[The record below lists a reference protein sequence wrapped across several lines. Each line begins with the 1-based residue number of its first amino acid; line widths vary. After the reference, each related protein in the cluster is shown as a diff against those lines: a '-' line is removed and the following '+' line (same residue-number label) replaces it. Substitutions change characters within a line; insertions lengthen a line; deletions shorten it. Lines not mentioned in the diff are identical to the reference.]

1 LLAGTDNTSS
11 LINSALILVAAY
23 PEWLGALRE
32 ELDLWDGRDIRALA
46 QMPRLKASI
55 LETQRIRP
63 GIFALGKNAGEDFE
77 FEGYRVPAGTDVLH
91 VNTLGHFLEEVYEE
105 PFRFKPERFLEQDKF
120 VPKTFGLFGGGP
132 HVCLGRNHSL
142 MQTPIAVAQAIRN
155 YDVMFEEPPEERVKV
170 GYAGSRVHEE
180 LWVKLVPRR

>member
-1 LLAGTDNTSS
+1 MRFLFIVKAPQT
-11 LINSALILVAAY
+11 
-23 PEWLGALRE
+23 R
-32 ELDLWDGRDIRALA
+32 IRSGISGGSYRFPSPRFSTARTNLHHLFS
-46 QMPRLKASI
+46 QTNRLKASI

-63 GIFALGKNAGEDFE
+63 GIFALGKHAGEDFE

-120 VPKTFGLFGGGP
+120 APKTFGLFGGGP

-142 MQTPIAVAQAIRN
+142 MQTPVAVAQAIRN
-155 YDVMFEEPPEERVKV
+155 YNVVFEEPPEKRE
-170 GYAGSRVHEE
+170 
-180 LWVKLVPRR
+180 